1 MRPEDLALPVGLLYL
16 LAPLILCLA
25 FVAPLYVVL
34 LLDLGLA
41 IFPLQWRV
49 SDVHVDLTDMT
60 LLAVTL
66 ALLLRPRARPG
77 WPGLR
82 HRWLWL
88 AYGALLSVAYVNA
101 PINQEHLTDPIRVAY
116 QLFHW
121 AWRPVLHYPLYVAF
135 FNDRKKFGAALI
147 AVLLAADV
155 CAAQATIQGYAS
167 MEATGPFFS
176 KNELGGML
184 VIPMLVAIGGFFFAP
199 SRRRKTFYAL
209 STLAILR
216 GLTISGSRG
225 AVVAAVLGI
234 MFFAAGLAMTGY
246 GRARLVRFGVAA
258 AALGIVALMT
268 QPDLLERPTVQHMLT
283 ASHPEEVDNYQW
295 RKQERW
301 PVFWAKIMA
310 HPWLGMGTDVDLSL
324 GEDANTP
331 HNGYLS
337 IAVTS
342 GIPVLAVF
350 VTFALLAVRGGL
362 RVFRRARDR
371 SQALLGLTLAAA
383 LAGFLVHNM
392 VDSTL
397 QMPFATKLFWLLIA
411 GGMLVPRLQ
420 PAAQQSPARARVRRL
435 RVARAGTLAAAR

>member
-1 MRPEDLALPVGLLYL
+1 MRPEDLALPIELLYL

-25 FVAPLYVVL
+25 LAAPLHVVL
-34 LLDLGLA
+34 LVDLALA
-41 IFPLQWRV
+41 IFPLHWRLA
-49 SDVHVDLTDMT
+49 DVHVDLTDVT
-60 LLAVTL
+60 LVAVTL

-77 WPGLR
+77 WPMLR
-82 HRWLWL
+82 HRWLWF
-88 AYGALLSVAYVNA
+88 AYGVLLSLAYVNA
-101 PINQEHLTDPIRVAY
+101 PQNQEHLTDPLRIAY

-147 AVLLAADV
+147 AVVLAADV
-155 CAAQATIQGYAS
+155 CAVQATIQGYAS

-184 VIPMLVAIGGFFFAP
+184 VIPFLAAIGGFFFSPARR
-199 SRRRKTFYAL
+199 SRMFYAL
-209 STLAILR
+209 SILAIVR

-225 AVVAAVLGI
+225 AFVAAVLGV
-234 MFFAAGLAMTGY
+234 MFFAGGLALTSY
-246 GRARLVRFGVAA
+246 GRARLVRFGAA
-258 AALGIVALMT
+258 AAVLGVVALML
-268 QPDLLERPTVQHMLT
+268 QPHLLERPTLQHMLT
-283 ASHPEEVDNYQW
+283 ASHPEEVDNFQW

-301 PVFWAKIMA
+301 PLFWDKIMA
-310 HPWLGMGTDVDLSL
+310 HPWLGMGTDVDPSL

-342 GIPVLAVF
+342 GVPVLALF
-350 VTFALLAVRGGL
+350 ATFALVAVRGGL
-362 RVFRRARDR
+362 RVFRRARER
-371 SQALLGLTLAAA
+371 GHALLGLTLASAIVA
-383 LAGFLVHNM
+383 FLIHNM

-397 QMPFATKLFWLLIA
+397 QIPFATKLFWLLIA

-420 PAAQQSPARARVRRL
+420 SVVQRSPARTPVRRVRA
-435 RVARAGTLAAAR
+435 VRAGALAAAR